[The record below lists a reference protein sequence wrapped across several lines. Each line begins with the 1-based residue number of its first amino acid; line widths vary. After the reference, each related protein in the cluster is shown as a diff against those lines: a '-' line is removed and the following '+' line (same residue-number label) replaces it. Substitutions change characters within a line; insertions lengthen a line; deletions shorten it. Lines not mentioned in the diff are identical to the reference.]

1 MLTTEI
7 NRVKLYEGLDRSSLK
22 NIQLWEHVGIKLK
35 EAKLTPDQ
43 INQLFAAA
51 EQGVTAG
58 GANRTLIGKGKDK
71 ADIVANA
78 WTKLKGQIYSSG
90 PMQNFAD
97 AYDKAAEK
105 LKQATGG
112 DAGAMKYVQKY
123 RDFATKH
130 PIIQKFIYVA
140 LIAAAGVSSAGI
152 GGAAALAL
160 LKTTDKALQGDDI
173 RSAIW
178 AGTKTGAL
186 AYGAS
191 QLKDYLTGA
200 PDQPKIPGQ
209 QASTSDDPT
218 IRQTGS
224 PAIDRDLAQ
233 MNAKRD
239 IMDLTAKK
247 MGLPPGNHQAT
258 FRLGMPSEI
267 DGRPVPQNLF
277 KPDDQIRFRVW
288 QDTGTDPGPMHVVK
302 FNVGDIAHD
311 GRQYYGQG
319 AMGDDKMSLFGPK
332 GMSPEQAA
340 KYFKQSTID
349 TSQVA
354 SKWEPTGE
362 PAVSTVGS
370 NVSTGADLNSA
381 FADLNSARQDI
392 IDKLAEKMDMISGD
406 GPNFEHQLDTVNGI
420 PTKINGFRIPKNL
433 LTQDILDNL
442 KNIDDQ
448 QEALAAQAGPARAAQ
463 RAAINS
469 FETAPGGL
477 RESVFDRDLTF
488 KMWQLQESLGRSPR
502 GIYLSEAGVQTLFL
516 IAEGAGWDA
525 FKKGVGQVGSGLGQ
539 IGSGIKQGVQNV
551 GGKAVAAAKNSATL
565 QNVKQGAQK
574 IGGQAVAAVKN
585 SSTVQ
590 KAIAGAKTTG
600 QKAMAKAQTTGHNLT
615 TKITADKL
623 NTAWTKAG
631 KPMDSKNIKLI
642 MQYAGVT
649 PEIIKQSFTQLGLT
663 ESNYNNVR
671 R

>member
-1 MLTTEI
+1 MLTSDI
-7 NRVKLYEGLDRSSLK
+7 NRVKLYEGLDRSGLK
-22 NIQLWEHVGIKLK
+22 NIHLWEHVGIKLK
-35 EAKLTPDQ
+35 EANLTPDQ

-71 ADIVANA
+71 ADIVAKA
-78 WTKLKGQIYSSG
+78 WNKLKGQIYDSS
-90 PMQNFAD
+90 PMKNFAA
-97 AYDKAAEK
+97 AYDQAAEK

-130 PIIQKFIYVA
+130 PIIQKFIYGA
-140 LIAAAGVSSAGI
+140 LIAAAGISSAGL

-160 LKTTDKALQGDDI
+160 LKTTDQALQGKDI
-173 RSAIW
+173 RSAIY
-178 AGTKTGAL
+178 AGAKTGAL
-186 AYGAS
+186 AYSAS
-191 QLKDYLTGA
+191 QLRDYIKGA
-200 PDQPKIPGQ
+200 PDQPKVPAVRAATDDAE
-209 QASTSDDPT
+209 QATSSGT
-218 IRQTGS
+218 RIIRHTGS
-224 PAIDRDLAQ
+224 PAIDHDLAQ
-233 MNAKRD
+233 RQAKSD
-239 IMDLTAKK
+239 IMNQVAAK
-247 MGLPPGNHQAT
+247 MGLPPGNHNGT
-258 FRLGMPSEI
+258 FRFGMPSEI
-267 DGRPVPQNLF
+267 DGQPVPKNLF
-277 KPDDQIRFRVW
+277 KPDDQVRFRVW
-288 QDTGTDPGPMHVVK
+288 QDSGTDPGPMHVVK

-311 GRQYYGQG
+311 GRQYYGKG
-319 AMGDDKMSLFGPK
+319 AMGFGDAADDKVSLFGPK

-354 SKWEPTGE
+354 STWEPGFQTPGQL
-362 PAVSTVGS
+362 ST
-370 NVSTGADLNSA
+370 
-381 FADLNSARQDI
+381 FADFDAARQDI
-392 IDKLAEKMDMISGD
+392 IDKLAEKMDMMTGD
-406 GPNFEHQLDTVNGI
+406 GPNGEHQISSVNNI
-420 PTKINGFRIPKNL
+420 PTKINGFPIPKNL
-433 LTQDILDNL
+433 LTQDLLDNL
-442 KNIDDQ
+442 KDIEDQ
-448 QEALAAQAGPARAAQ
+448 RRALISQSPELSARDAKL
-463 RAAINS
+463 NS
-469 FETAPGGL
+469 FE
-477 RESVFDRDLTF
+477 SVIDRDLTF
-488 KMWQLQESLGRSPR
+488 RMWQLQESMGRKPR
-502 GIYLSEAGVQTLFL
+502 GVYLSEAGIQTLFL

-525 FKKGVGQVGSGLGQ
+525 FKQGVGQVGSGLGQ

-623 NTAWTKAG
+623 NTAWAKAG

-663 ESNYNNVR
+663 ESHR
-671 R
+671 GKK